1 MKRIKKKKGIH
12 RSKHI
17 DKKILLGLGLI
28 VLSSTIFVSSHFLTS
43 GSGDI
48 RTQASVEDDQKYCV
62 NQPSCCNDI
71 IKQFNQHGG
80 DISDLPDSDQP
91 YHACDWPIRGYC
103 QLSICNQL
111 PGGKKYRGEC
121 GWYWIFHD
129 KGGNSAGL
137 GTNTPNGYGCMIGDT
152 ESTMRPKY
160 GPDGST
166 IAPPTPTSLP
176 LPTPLPTAIPT
187 VVISPTSIPT
197 QVPLATV
204 MPTSIPTMVYP
215 TNPPQ
220 VYPTTF
226 VLPTVYVPPPTA
238 TLIPTPTSV
247 PVIKIIGNN
256 LGDFLQRTKES
267 IIQFLTVV
275 LP

>member
-1 MKRIKKKKGIH
+1 MKRTKKKKNV
-12 RSKHI
+12 RKLRFL
-17 DKKILLGLGLI
+17 DRRILLGLGLV
-28 VLSSTIFVSSHFLTS
+28 VLTGTIFVSSHFLNNP
-43 GSGDI
+43 SGDI
-48 RTQASVEDDQKYCV
+48 RTRASIEDDQKYCV

-71 IKQFNQHGG
+71 ITQLNAKG
-80 DISDLPDSDQP
+80 DITDLPDGEQP

-103 QLSICNQL
+103 QMSICNQL
-111 PGGKKYRGEC
+111 PAGKKYRGEC

-129 KGGNSAGL
+129 ANGNSYHL
-137 GTNTPNGYGCMIGDT
+137 GTNTPDGYGCMIGDT
-152 ESTMRPKY
+152 EASMRPKY

-187 VVISPTSIPT
+187 VVISPTSVPT
-197 QVPLATV
+197 QTPLATV
-204 MPTSIPTMVYP
+204 MPTSIPTIVYP
-215 TNPPQ
+215 TNPSQ

-267 IIQFLTVV
+267 IIQFLTIV